1 MNSPQLRAAGCAPR
15 AARPDCV
22 HLPRPRVLHLLT
34 SFETGGTERQAVE
47 LLRRLDAQRFDVQLA
62 VLRREGPLQAQ
73 IADRFP
79 VVPEF
84 RLTSFLSL
92 NAVRQ
97 CWRLIRLLRRTRTDI
112 LHTHDFYAGL
122 MGAVAG
128 RLAGVRVITSQR
140 HLRLSDRRSH
150 LFGQRL
156 MHGLAHRIVVN
167 AAIIRDQL
175 VRAGTAPLTRV
186 TLVRNGLL
194 NEATINRAAMRAQL
208 LNEFRLNDDALLIGS
223 VARLQPVKGHRF
235 LLEAFAQVAAVH
247 PHAHL
252 ALIGDGPLKDEIT
265 ELAERFSI
273 ADRVHLMGDRGNA
286 AQLIAGCDLSVLA
299 SLHEGLP
306 NAVMEAM
313 AAGVPVVATAVG
325 GVTELITESRT
336 GWLANPGDADALFK
350 AISAALSDEA
360 QRAVIAAQAREFITS
375 RFSMQR
381 AVSAIEKLYEEILRE
396 RERELSQKILRS
408 RDFIFR
414 DFKWSAPDRTT
425 PAGLTEPW

>member
-1 MNSPQLRAAGCAPR
+1 MNSPQLKVTGCAPR
-15 AARPDCV
+15 AARPACG

-62 VLRREGPLQAQ
+62 VLRREGPLQEQ

-92 NAVRQ
+92 NAIRQ
-97 CWRLIRLLRRTRTDI
+97 CWRLVRLLRRTRTDI
-112 LHTHDFYAGL
+112 LHTHDFYGGL
-122 MGAVAG
+122 LGAVAG

-140 HLRLSDRRSH
+140 HLRLSERRSH
-150 LFGQRL
+150 ASGQRL
-156 MHGLAHRIVVN
+156 MHSLAHRIVVN

-194 NEATINRAAMRAQL
+194 NEATINRATIRAQL
-208 LNEFRLNDDALLIGS
+208 LDELRLNDDALLIGS

-235 LLEAFAQVAAVH
+235 LIEAFAQVADIH
-247 PHAHL
+247 PNAHL
-252 ALIGDGPLKDEIT
+252 VLIGDGPLKDEIIR
-265 ELAERFSI
+265 LAAQFGVAE
-273 ADRVHLMGDRGNA
+273 RVHLTGDRADA

-325 GVTELITESRT
+325 GVTELLTEHRT
-336 GWLANPGDADALFK
+336 GWLALPGDAEALFK
-350 AISAALSDEA
+350 AINAALGNEA
-360 QRAVIAAQAREFITS
+360 QQAVIAAQAREFITS

-381 AVSAIEKLYEEILRE
+381 AVAAVEKLYEDLLRE
-396 RERELSQKILRS
+396 RERALSQKILRS

-425 PAGLTEPW
+425 PAGLAERW

>member
-1 MNSPQLRAAGCAPR
+1 MNSPQLKTTGCASR
-15 AARPDCV
+15 AGRADCG
-22 HLPRPRVLHLLT
+22 HLPRSRVLHLLT

-47 LLRRLDAQRFDVQLA
+47 LLRRLDAQRFDVHLA
-62 VLRREGPLQAQ
+62 VLRREGPLQCQ

-97 CWRLIRLLRRTRTDI
+97 CWRLVRLLRRTRTDI

-156 MHGLAHRIVVN
+156 MHSLAHRIVVN
-167 AAIIRDQL
+167 AAAIRDQL
-175 VRAGTAPLTRV
+175 VKAGTAPLTRV
-186 TLVRNGLL
+186 ALVRNGLL
-194 NEATINRAAMRAQL
+194 NESAVNRAAIRAQL
-208 LNEFRLNDDALLIGS
+208 LNELRLKDDALLIGS

-235 LLEAFAQVAAVH
+235 LVEAFAQVADVH

-252 ALIGDGPLKDEIT
+252 VLIGDGQVKAEIT
-265 ELAERFSI
+265 EQVRRFGL
-273 ADRVHLMGDRGNA
+273 ADRVHLMGDRADA

-325 GVTELITESRT
+325 GVNELVTEHRT
-336 GWLANPGDADALFK
+336 GWLASPGDADSLFK

-360 QRAVIAAQAREFITS
+360 QRALIAAQAREFITS
-375 RFSMQR
+375 QFSMQR
-381 AVSAIEKLYEEILRE
+381 AVSAVEKLYEEMLRE
-396 RERELSQKILRS
+396 RERELSQRILRS

-425 PAGLTEPW
+425 PAGLTERW